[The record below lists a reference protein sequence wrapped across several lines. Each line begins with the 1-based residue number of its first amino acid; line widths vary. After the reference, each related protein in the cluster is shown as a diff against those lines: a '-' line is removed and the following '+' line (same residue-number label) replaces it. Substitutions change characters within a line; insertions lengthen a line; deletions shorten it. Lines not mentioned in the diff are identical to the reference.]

1 MRVWNIGVSIIKTEI
16 YSQLKQPPPAEDEAT
31 PYGWHHFPQYG
42 EEYFKQLTAEQH
54 VKKKNKR
61 GYYVYEWMKVRDRNE
76 ILDLRVYNRAASIVL
91 GIDKMSDADFESLIE
106 NSPVVKTPKVSDNN
120 NSIQKV
126 KPRKKK
132 KSDFWS

>member
-1 MRVWNIGVSIIKTEI
+1 MCIR
-16 YSQLKQPPPAEDEAT
+16 DR
-31 PYGWHHFPQYG
+31 YG

-106 NSPVVKTPKVSDNN
+106 NSPVVKTPKVSDNS